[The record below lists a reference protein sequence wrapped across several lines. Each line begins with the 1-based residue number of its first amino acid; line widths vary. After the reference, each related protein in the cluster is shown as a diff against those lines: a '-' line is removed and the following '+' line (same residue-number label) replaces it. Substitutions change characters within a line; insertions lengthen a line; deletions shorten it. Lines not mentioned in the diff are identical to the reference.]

1 MRASPYAI
9 SVIIPAFNR
18 RHDIT
23 RAIAS
28 ALAQTRQPDEIIV
41 VDDASTDGTVDAIE
55 ALREPRIR
63 ILRHA
68 RNRGAA
74 AARNTGIEAAKGEW
88 IALLD
93 SDDEWD
99 EHKLER
105 QLASL
110 ANAPADTLAGVT
122 GYLIEDHRNGET
134 RRFQPT
140 PREVTLDRLLLGCA
154 LSIGST
160 LLARR
165 DVFAEIGLIDSELP
179 RLEDWEWLMRYLA
192 KYRLDALPDIL
203 TTVHKSGDPSFK
215 QVSTAVARI
224 RARHREAWYRRSWV
238 AGRKFDSTLLVE
250 EAAACYF
257 VGNFRGAATL
267 SLRAILAYPFR
278 GGDFFAMLARRALR
292 LGSAKQRKAG

>member
-1 MRASPYAI
+1 MSASGNAI

-18 RHDIT
+18 RREIT

-28 ALAQTRQPDEIIV
+28 VLAQTRQPDEIIV
-41 VDDASTDGTVDAIE
+41 VDDASTDGTVDAVE

-74 AARNTGIEAAKGEW
+74 AARNTGIEAAKGDW

-93 SDDEWD
+93 SDDEWEKD
-99 EHKLER
+99 KLER

-110 ANAPADTLAGVT
+110 ARASSDTMAGVT
-122 GYLIEDHRNGET
+122 GYMIEDHRNGET

-140 PREVTLDRLLLGCA
+140 LREVALDRLLLGCA

-160 LLARR
+160 LLVRR
-165 DVFAEIGLIDSELP
+165 AVFAEVGLIDADLP

-224 RARHREAWYRRSWV
+224 RARHREEWYRRSWL

-257 VGNFRGAATL
+257 AGNFRGAATL

-278 GGDFFAMLARRALR
+278 GGDFFAMLARRSRR
-292 LGSAKQRKAG
+292 LGSAKQRRAG